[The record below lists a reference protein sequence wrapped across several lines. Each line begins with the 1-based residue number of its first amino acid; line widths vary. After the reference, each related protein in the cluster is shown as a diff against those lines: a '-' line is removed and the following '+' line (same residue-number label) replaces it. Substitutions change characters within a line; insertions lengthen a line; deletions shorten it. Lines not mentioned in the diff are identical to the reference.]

1 MGVMHGDEAVRIWRA
16 DVGAGALCMHGTTAS
31 YAVDPAGEYVVGMVL
46 AGGMRVR
53 RGHEVHRFAPGDVC
67 AWDPSARHEGRP
79 WRSERWQARLVV
91 LELPD
96 VRELVL
102 DPDGAGGDV
111 VLASPRVRDP
121 GLARRFLALHAALE
135 GPAWRL
141 ERDTLL
147 QEWLCALAGPT
158 AGGTTPPP
166 PPRGPAPRRAP
177 RPGAPA
183 RVRAHGRRPRA
194 QPRARR
200 GRDGGRGQPPP
211 LDAALPRRLRPT
223 AAPLRARPAHPHRP
237 AAARGRG
244 GAGRRRRADRLLRPE
259 PPAPSLHAHPRDDA
273 RGVCRRAALRRTRR
287 GRPRPLACAA

>member
-1 MGVMHGDEAVRIWRA
+1 MGVMHGDEAVRVWRA
-16 DVGAGALCMHGTTAS
+16 DVGAGALCMHGTTGS

-53 RGHEVHRFAPGDVC
+53 RGHEVHRFGPGDVC

-79 WRSERWQARLVV
+79 WRSAHWEARLVV

-135 GPAWRL
+135 RPTWTL

-147 QEWLCALAGPT
+147 QEWLCALAGAT
-158 AGGTTPPP
+158 AGASTP
-166 PPRGPAPRRAP
+166 RAARRDPALRRACELMGDDLARNLTLAEVAAAAGVSRHRLTRLFRAAYGLP
-177 RPGAPA
+177 PHRFVIAQRIRAARRLLERGVAPA
-183 RVRAHGRRPRA
+183 EVAA
-194 QPRARR
+194 QTGFFDQSHLHRHFTRTLGMTPAAYAATLRSDVQDA
-200 GRDGGRGQPPP
+200 GGRGP
-211 LDAALPRRLRPT
+211 
-223 AAPLRARPAHPHRP
+223 
-237 AAARGRG
+237 
-244 GAGRRRRADRLLRPE
+244 
-259 PPAPSLHAHPRDDA
+259 
-273 RGVCRRAALRRTRR
+273 
-287 GRPRPLACAA
+287 